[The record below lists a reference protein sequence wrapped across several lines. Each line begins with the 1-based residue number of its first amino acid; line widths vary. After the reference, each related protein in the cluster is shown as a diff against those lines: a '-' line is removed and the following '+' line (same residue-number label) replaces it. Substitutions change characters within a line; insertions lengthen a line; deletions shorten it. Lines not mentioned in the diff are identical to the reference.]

1 MKGWTTRV
9 RKTLLRIEHIS
20 SMMLWTESTRYSVSD
35 LYAKITQK
43 NLKKVLTMPL
53 TGAIIT
59 FADAA
64 RKEKKAAAV
73 AGNLLQQRGG

>member
-1 MKGWTTRV
+1 
-9 RKTLLRIEHIS
+9 
-20 SMMLWTESTRYSVSD
+20 MMLWTESTRYSVSD